1 MSLAQS
7 LHKVTVHTSRLY
19 AAMSKE
25 YQRVPRKKGNTS
37 SSLNN
42 TKIGSRESLCNGAM
56 LSLLLRSL
64 TPFGPEEPTKKC
76 DLTIVMKVVGKN
88 LCVLYKYLNN

>member
-7 LHKVTVHTSRLY
+7 LHKVTVHTSRLD

-42 TKIGSRESLCNGAM
+42 TKIGSGESLCNGAM
-56 LSLLLRSL
+56 LPLLIRSL
-64 TPFGPEEPTKKC
+64 TPFGPEEPTKKW
-76 DLTIVMKVVGKN
+76 DVTIVMKGVGKN
-88 LCVLYKYLNN
+88 FGGLYKYFNN